1 MVAGVACGGITELT
15 VQAPGAVG
23 VYANIDGAGWEQL
36 TATGSDASYSFDV
49 YSTYEVGEQCLN
61 PDPFGSNLPPQPYS
75 YEVLATVDDDESPLQ
90 LLACGNL
97 PAPLT
102 LDVEMQQ
109 PGRVVVGNQEGDSGS
124 ATGPWTATFQVAAAR
139 YDIAATD
146 GTRVAVVRDVN
157 VDADTT
163 VTVDLDTDGTA
174 LETFPVAVSGIVTK
188 SEVPY
193 VLVLYTPDNAV
204 RGVISPTIGWSAEMG
219 SDGTAQVAAVPPSG
233 FERTDAQV
241 SYGQDADPLENRY
254 ETAQTATLDS
264 HDLVFLPLPQ
274 FNVGNGR
281 VAGTAIG
288 SAASVYF
295 YVDNTARSQNLGAVW
310 MTRRWLDSTS
320 TRARRRSTTASPR
333 STRRRRRS
341 SSTCGSVS
349 RRTPRPSARTSGL
362 GSRTARLG
370 SRT

>member
-61 PDPFGSNLPPQPYS
+61 PDPSGSNLPPQPYS

-90 LLACGNL
+90 LLACGSL
-97 PAPLT
+97 PAPLTPLT

-109 PGRVVVGNQEGDSGS
+109 PGTVYAGYEQSVTS

-163 VTVDLDTDGTA
+163 VTIDLDTDGTE
-174 LETFPVAVSGIVTK
+174 LETFPVTVSSALPTLFQSAVT
-188 SEVPY
+188 
-193 VLVLYTPDNAV
+193 VLYVPDSTV
-204 RGVISPTIGWSAEMG
+204 RDVLSPTVGWVAEFG
-219 SDGTAQVAAVPPSG
+219 SDGIALAAALPPSG
-233 FERTDAQV
+233 LERTDAQLLSGLDV
-241 SYGQDADPLENRY
+241 LEGTV
-254 ETAQTATLDS
+254 ETAQTASLDS
-264 HDLVFLPLPQ
+264 HNLQFLPLPQ

-281 VAGTAIG
+281 LAGAAIG
-288 SAASVYF
+288 SASTVAF
-295 YVDNTARSQNLGAVW
+295 TIVDTALNQSLGAVW

-320 TRARRRSTTASPR
+320 NPSEAAFDNSFPAFYAPTTEVVVNLWVCQQAN
-333 STRRRRRS
+333 TE
-341 SSTCGSVS
+341 TVC
-349 RRTPRPSARTSGL
+349 AN
-362 GSRTARLG
+362 
-370 SRT
+370 